1 MDHAPCDPLRNAVID
16 GDDTLARQLAE
27 EASRAGLDARQ
38 LVERAMIPAMDEVGA
53 RFERNE
59 YFVPELLLSA
69 RAMKAAFAVLAP
81 ALAAGPAASRGRI
94 AIGTVRG
101 DLHDIGK
108 NLVTTMLQGAGFD
121 ILDLGVDVAP
131 DRFVEAVCSDHVD
144 VIAMSSLITTTM
156 PGMAGAIGALDRA
169 GLRSAVKVIVGGAPV
184 TAAYAARIGA
194 DGYSDNAAGAVALV
208 RRLLEGGPSDPPPPR

>member
-1 MDHAPCDPLRNAVID
+1 MDHAPYDPLRNAVID

-101 DLHDIGK
+101 DLHDLGK
-108 NLVTTMLQGAGFD
+108 NLVATMLQGAGFD

-131 DRFVEAVCSDHVD
+131 ERFVEAVCSDHVD

-208 RRLLEGGPSDPPPPR
+208 RRLLEGGSSDPPPPR

>member
-1 MDHAPCDPLRNAVID
+1 MDHALFDSLRSAVID

-27 EASRAGLDARQ
+27 DASRAGFDARQ

-81 ALAAGPAASRGRI
+81 ALSAGPAVSRGRI

-108 NLVTTMLQGAGFD
+108 NLVAIVLQGAGFD

-131 DRFVEAVCSDHVD
+131 ERFVEAVRSDHVD
-144 VIAMSSLITTTM
+144 LLAMSSLITTTM
-156 PGMAGAIGALDRA
+156 PGMAAAIGSLDRA

-208 RRLLEGGPSDPPPPR
+208 RRLLESRPSHPPPPR

>member
-1 MDHAPCDPLRNAVID
+1 MDHAPYDPLRNAVID

-81 ALAAGPAASRGRI
+81 ALAAGAAASRGRI

-108 NLVTTMLQGAGFD
+108 NLVATVLQGAGFD

-131 DRFVEAVCSDHVD
+131 ERFVEAVCSDHVD

-169 GLRSAVKVIVGGAPV
+169 CLRSAVKVIVGGAPV

-208 RRLLEGGPSDPPPPR
+208 RRLLEGGSSDPPPPR

>member
-1 MDHAPCDPLRNAVID
+1 MDHAPYDPLRNAVID

-81 ALAAGPAASRGRI
+81 ALAAGAAASRGRI

-108 NLVTTMLQGAGFD
+108 NLVATVLQGAGFD

-131 DRFVEAVCSDHVD
+131 ERFVEAVCSDHVD

-208 RRLLEGGPSDPPPPR
+208 RRLLEGGSSDPPPPR

>member
-1 MDHAPCDPLRNAVID
+1 MDHAPYDSLRNAVID

-38 LVERAMIPAMDEVGA
+38 LVERAMIPAMNEVGA

-108 NLVTTMLQGAGFD
+108 NLVATMLQGAGFD

-131 DRFVEAVCSDHVD
+131 ERFVEAVCSDHVD

-169 GLRSAVKVIVGGAPV
+169 CLRSAVKVIVGGAPV

-208 RRLLEGGPSDPPPPR
+208 RRLLKGGSSDPPPPR

>member
-1 MDHAPCDPLRNAVID
+1 MDGRLTDALRSAVID

-27 EASRAGLDARQ
+27 QASRDGLDARQ
-38 LVERAMIPAMDEVGA
+38 IVEQAMIPAMDEVGA

-81 ALAAGPAASRGRI
+81 ALAARPGTSRGRI

-108 NLVTTMLQGAGFD
+108 NLVATVLQGAGFD
-121 ILDLGVDVAP
+121 LLDLGVDVAP
-131 DRFVEAVCSDHVD
+131 ERFVEAARSEHVD

-156 PGMAGAIGALDRA
+156 PGMAEAIEALDRA
-169 GLRSAVKVIVGGAPV
+169 GLRSTVKVVVGGAPV

-194 DGYSDNAAGAVALV
+194 DGYSDNAVGAVTV
-208 RRLLEGGPSDPPPPR
+208 IRRLMESSR